1 MIISC
6 VDGEQYFAV
15 EGGWIVFIDRL
26 DGGDG
31 YTRVMELGDRGATD
45 LRLENW
51 RFIVFIQNDDPGVAD
66 LFQIFQIP
74 EWTTTKM
81 LT

>member
-1 MIISC
+1 
-6 VDGEQYFAV
+6 
-15 EGGWIVFIDRL
+15 
-26 DGGDG
+26 
-31 YTRVMELGDRGATD
+31 MELGDRGATD

-51 RFIVFIQNDDPGVAD
+51 HFIVFIQNDDPGVAN
-66 LFQIFQIP
+66 LFQIFLS

>member
-1 MIISC
+1 
-6 VDGEQYFAV
+6 
-15 EGGWIVFIDRL
+15 
-26 DGGDG
+26 
-31 YTRVMELGDRGATD
+31 MELGDRGATD

-51 RFIVFIQNDDPGVAD
+51 RFIVFIQNDDPGVED

-74 EWTTTKM
+74 ELTTTKM